1 MTIQHIPLTEA
12 NRRMKQIREFTRREG
27 LVVLTSHDKSVLVIV
42 DVDRCLRLLTGME
55 QLMQLLL
62 AKNLIEAARA
72 ISAADAIGLSNDQQW
87 TQCVLNDLQ
96 QSEDSVQKY
105 ALSSVLLANDSVL
118 HGVRAFSTYL
128 GKMRKLPQY

>member
-96 QSEDSVQKY
+96 QSEDSGTKIRTFER
-105 ALSSVLLANDSVL
+105 SP
-118 HGVRAFSTYL
+118 RE
-128 GKMRKLPQY
+128 

>member
-27 LVVLTSHDKSVLVIV
+27 LVVLTSHDKPALVVV

-62 AKNLIEAARA
+62 AKNLVEAAGHQRRRCDRVKQRPA
-72 ISAADAIGLSNDQQW
+72 VDSAR
-87 TQCVLNDLQ
+87 T
-96 QSEDSVQKY
+96 E
-105 ALSSVLLANDSVL
+105 
-118 HGVRAFSTYL
+118 
-128 GKMRKLPQY
+128 